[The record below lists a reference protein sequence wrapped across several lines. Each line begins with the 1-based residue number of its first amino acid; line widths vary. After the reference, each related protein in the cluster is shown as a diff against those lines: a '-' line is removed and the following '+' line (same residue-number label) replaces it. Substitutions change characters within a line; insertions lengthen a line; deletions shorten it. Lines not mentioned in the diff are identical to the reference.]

1 MKRPTYTL
9 SSIIKKVFRSGERSL
24 PREEICSRLEAS
36 GLITGFGMDGSALLA
51 KVLRM
56 DQSPVRVGRSE
67 AIIEL
72 TYQPHQLFDLAYRFV
87 RDTHT
92 PKTLEQIAA
101 ELRRQTQFGWN
112 QIMRMLQLERDPRFV
127 QYQGDA
133 RWFLAEW
140 TLANDQVYAFCRA
153 NGITQVAARSVHHFL
168 EQEAGVAV
176 DAMFL
181 PALDDRFR
189 LDGETLYIIARDG
202 DEEEKHAG
210 LEAAAAVETA
220 EEAEPEADPAE
231 AGQTAAGTIDA
242 GLSGASRPQSTDV
255 QQGREEQ
262 RERSETHHH
271 HEVHEQLHFEE
282 ELSMNT
288 VQNQSVLEEV
298 QQLLRQALGRLEAR
312 SAEMAQ
318 EVVAHFQQSNMQAIE
333 VLMKEKHKNEQIALG
348 IQQVLAATEQQ

>member
-36 GLITGFGMDGSALLA
+36 GLTTGFGMDGSALLA

-56 DQSPVRVGRSE
+56 EQAPVKVGRSE

-87 RDTHT
+87 RDTHM

-127 QYQGDA
+127 QYQGDG

-153 NGITQVAARSVHHFL
+153 NGITQVAARTVHHFL
-168 EQEAGVAV
+168 EQEVGVAD

-189 LDGETLYIIARDG
+189 LDGEILYIIARDG
-202 DEEEKHAG
+202 DEEQSQAG

-220 EEAEPEADPAE
+220 DETKPEADSAE
-231 AGQTAAGTIDA
+231 AGHTAADVKDA
-242 GLSGASRPQSTDV
+242 GQSGTSQQQPTD
-255 QQGREEQ
+255 GQ
-262 RERSETHHH
+262 REREAQPAQNHTHRHQ
-271 HEVHEQLHFEE
+271 EVHEQLHFEE

-288 VQNQSVLEEV
+288 VQTQSVLEEV
-298 QQLLRQALGRLEAR
+298 QQLLRQALGRLESR
-312 SAEMAQ
+312 NAEMAQ

-348 IQQVLAATEQQ
+348 IQQVLTTTEQQ